1 MNNSP
6 PTSANNNAPVQLGHY
21 QLRDCIGRG
30 GMGLVYRAR
39 DTRLE
44 RDVAIKCLRTELFEA
59 HYIERFKREAL
70 LLAKLN
76 HPNIV
81 QIYDFIEA
89 PEQVALVM
97 ELVDGQNLQSYL
109 REHIAPIAQRLQWLV
124 QISEGLAV
132 AHDAGIIHRDLKTEN
147 ILINKRGQAKIT
159 DLGIAKSQDFNA
171 TLTDHVAGSYC
182 SMSPEQAMGEAITF
196 KSDLFSLGILAYQ
209 LLCGAHPFGDTNN
222 KLQTMQRIITHP
234 PTSPQQHNPDLPA
247 EFIDLLGQLLSKD
260 PDKRP
265 DNTHWVATQFS
276 KLKELNWK
284 EDLPNDDTQ
293 AIPLSANTKASR
305 TQDHPTFD
313 TRFVAVAATPKIS
326 LWQKLKHHITV
337 NKIVVSSAAA
347 SFLILAGVVIWQLQP
362 KPPKYVAVIPPKLT
376 AEGMQESQQDLVK
389 EAVYDAIQQ
398 TIIQQQDLYLIPR
411 SEVEDIHGDI
421 ETVQK
426 ATAADQ
432 LITAELKCSVEA
444 CEINI
449 SKLTPESGGN
459 TYRLKVDNTKKV
471 DVLTDNYLSIAEIVQ
486 NTVGSWYSQKL
497 TNIFELTDEHDYSTF
512 LLTSQSLRKEGA
524 SPALLESLEGL
535 KDSTKHL
542 PAIQTL
548 YKEIAL
554 DLYHETQNKD
564 FLEKLGK
571 NLQESKDKNS
581 IIYLYNL
588 SRWQTYTAKFDDAL
602 KSLEKLKALNANEP
616 MLNELKAHILMAQN
630 DYESAIA
637 FYQKALHTKNT
648 ANNLFNLANAYWYKG
663 DITESK
669 KYLNESLDIS
679 PQYFKSHVLYG
690 LIAMIEGDIQL
701 ATESF
706 ERILAQKP
714 DDVSNLS
721 NLGLCYLIMKKHK
734 EAAQLF
740 DKAALLAPHKK
751 TILLNKADAINLA
764 GDINASK
771 EIYEKIITSINQE
784 KNISHEDLRNISQAY
799 AHLGNHSESLS
810 ILRKLEKNDPQN
822 IETIYTAALIHTLA
836 GNNASA
842 VLYIENA
849 LKNGMNH
856 QWFAFSWFDSLCKD
870 KNFIDLMTKF
880 EAQSRCAPISD
891 RTN

>member
-326 LWQKLKHHITV
+326 LWQKLKHYITA

-376 AEGMQESQQDLVK
+376 AEGMQESQQELVK

-398 TIIQQQDLYLIPR
+398 SIVQLDNYYLIPS
-411 SEVEDIHGDI
+411 SEIISINADEK
-421 ETVQK
+421 TLLQ
-426 ATAADQ
+426 ATAADEVISSDIFCKIESCS
-432 LITAELKCSVEA
+432 ITLSRSDKENSQ
-444 CEINI
+444 
-449 SKLTPESGGN
+449 
-459 TYRLKVDNTKKV
+459 RLKIKNTKRL
-471 DVLTDNYLSIAEIVQ
+471 DVLTDNYLSLSGTVQ
-486 NTVGSWYSQKL
+486 TQINDFYAA
-497 TNIFELTDEHDYSTF
+497 TNLNDFKSIDEKDYF
-512 LLTSQSLRKEGA
+512 LFLNLNAKYRKEGA
-524 SPALLESLEGL
+524 TASLINSL
-535 KDSTKHL
+535 DKLHKKTKLL
-542 PAIQTL
+542 PAVQTL
-548 YKEIAL
+548 YKEVAL
-554 DLYHETQNKD
+554 DLYQQT
-564 FLEKLGK
+564 
-571 NLQESKDKNS
+571 KNS
-581 IIYLYNL
+581 EYLTRLENILDLRPTKNPTVSDLYNR
-588 SRWQTYTAKFDDAL
+588 SRLQIDKGDFNEAEHTIEQLKLINASSAVLYELLGHTMMARNNYSAAVDNYQRSVQSKKTAD
-602 KSLEKLKALNANEP
+602 
-616 MLNELKAHILMAQN
+616 
-630 DYESAIA
+630 
-637 FYQKALHTKNT
+637 
-648 ANNLFNLANAYWYKG
+648 NLFNIANAYWYQG
-663 DITESK
+663 DTSK
-669 KYLNESLDIS
+669 AKNYINQSLELAPS
-679 PQYFKSHVLYG
+679 FHKSLSALG
-690 LIAMIEGDIQL
+690 LIELIDGNIEQASIAFKNAL
-701 ATESF
+701 
-706 ERILAQKP
+706 IQKP
-714 DDVSNLS
+714 DDIANLS
-721 NLGLCYLIMKKHK
+721 NLGLCH
-734 EAAQLF
+734 
-740 DKAALLAPHKK
+740 
-751 TILLNKADAINLA
+751 LLNKEYQLAEPIFEKVAKLAPNVSTVKLNLADTKNLA
-764 GDINASK
+764 GNVADANILYR
-771 EIYEKIITSINQE
+771 EIANTHNTPGDEA
-784 KNISHEDLRNISQAY
+784 LRNKAQAY
-799 AHLGNHSESLS
+799 AHLGDIKDSLVN
-810 ILRKLEKNDPQN
+810 LQELEKRDPQN
-822 IETIYTAALIHTLA
+822 QETIYTAALVHTLA
-836 GNNASA
+836 NNNSSA
-842 VLYIENA
+842 VLNIENA
-849 LKNGMNH
+849 MKGGMH
-856 QWFAFSWFDSLCKD
+856 RIWFSFSWFDKLCSD
-870 KNFIDLMTKF
+870 NNFINLMR
-880 EAQSRCAPISD
+880 EHGEPNRCALQQ
-891 RTN
+891 THQN